1 MGNIRILIVDD
12 SAVVRRFLAR
22 LVAEDPELELAGT
35 AASGRLALAKL
46 PIVEPQIVL
55 LDIRMPGM
63 DGLETLTEIKK
74 EYPAI
79 KVIMFSSLTER
90 GAAETLDALAK
101 GAADYV
107 TKPKDVAG
115 FEDAK
120 SELRETLITKI
131 KAIAKLPRKRVSDSS
146 RIMLKPASSVRLTP
160 ATNLVRIVAIGTST
174 GGPNALATLVKSLPD
189 TLSVPILIVQH
200 MPPIFTKLLAD
211 RLNGLTELSVKEAMH
226 GVVIKPGEIWIAPG
240 DRHMVVRRQDQSTYL
255 ELTRD
260 PPENSCR
267 PSVDVLVRSVIEVY
281 GHQSLAVILTG
292 MGKDG
297 FKECQELRRVGG
309 HVIAQD
315 EESSVVWGMPGYVAR
330 GGVAQN
336 CFSIDTIGYEIT
348 RLVSL
353 GRVTRVS
360 PESTNRSGSER
371 GGKACP

>member
-22 LVAEDPELELAGT
+22 LVSEDPELELAGT

-63 DGLETLTEIKK
+63 DGLETLTHIKK

-79 KVIMFSSLTER
+79 KVIMFSSLTAR
-90 GAAETLDALAK
+90 GASETLDALAK

-120 SELRETLITKI
+120 SELRETLLTKI

-146 RIMLKPASSVRLTP
+146 RIMLKPPSAVRLTP

-211 RLNGLTELSVKEAMH
+211 RLNGLTKLSVKEAMH
-226 GVVIKPGEIWIAPG
+226 GVVIKPGDVWIAPG
-240 DRHMVVRRQDQSTYL
+240 DRHMTVRRQDQTTYL
-255 ELTRD
+255 ELNRD

-267 PSVDVLVRSVIEVY
+267 PSVDILIRSVIEVY
-281 GHQSLAVILTG
+281 GHQALAVILTG

-297 FKECQELRRVGG
+297 FRECKELRRVGG

-315 EESSVVWGMPGYVAR
+315 EESSVVWGMPGYVVR

-336 CFSIDTIGYEIT
+336 NFPIETLGFEIT

-360 PESTNRSGSER
+360 PEVSNPPSAER
-371 GGKACP
+371 GGQACP

>member
-1 MGNIRILIVDD
+1 MSQIRILVVDD

-22 LVAEDPELELAGT
+22 LVAEDEELELAGT
-35 AASGRLALAKL
+35 AASGRLALAKIPL
-46 PIVEPQIVL
+46 VEPDIIL

-74 EYPAI
+74 DHPKI

-90 GAAETLDALAK
+90 GASETLEALSK
-101 GAADYV
+101 GASDYV
-107 TKPKDVAG
+107 TKPRDVAG

-120 SELRETLITKI
+120 SELRETLLTKI
-131 KAIAKLPRKRVSDSS
+131 KAIAKVPTKRVSDSS
-146 RIMLKPASSVRLTP
+146 RILLKPASTPRLTP
-160 ATNLVRIVAIGTST
+160 ATNLVRVVAIGTST
-174 GGPNALATLVKSLPD
+174 GGPNALATLVKSLPK
-189 TLSVPILIVQH
+189 SFPVPILIVQH

-211 RLNGLTELSVKEAMH
+211 RLNALTDLPVKEAMH
-226 GVVIKPGEIWIAPG
+226 GVVIKAGEIWIAPG
-240 DRHMVVRRQDQSTYL
+240 DRHMVVRQKGQSTYL

-281 GHQSLAVILTG
+281 GHQALAVILTG

-297 FKECQELRRVGG
+297 FRECQALRRLGG

-315 EESSVVWGMPGYVAR
+315 EESSVVWGMPGYVVR

-336 CFSIDTIGYEIT
+336 SFPIDTLGFEVS

-353 GRVTRVS
+353 GRITRVS
-360 PESTNRSGSER
+360 SEGPSASKSGGER
-371 GGKACP
+371 